1 MSWTLREEGGFCL
14 HQRLTAHLLL
24 ELATCAPHNSS
35 LPSPPCTS
43 TRGPSSH
50 GVLHVPTFPG
60 LRTPGGK
67 AGLPFLPNTTVPS
80 SQHRP
85 LPWPPPSEI
94 LQGRNRPHF
103 LIHTPPE
110 FQKTYL
116 KPSPGYSPYVFPLFS
131 TVSPK
136 PSRELVLK
144 SLMKEERSSDGQHSG
159 GLQALHLQPP
169 AKRQRPVHLLGAHLS
184 LGVT

>member
-1 MSWTLREEGGFCL
+1 MRALSWTFREEGGFCL

-35 LPSPPCTS
+35 LPSLPCTS

-85 LPWPPPSEI
+85 LPWPPTSEI
-94 LQGRNRPHF
+94 LQGRNRRH
-103 LIHTPPE
+103 
-110 FQKTYL
+110 
-116 KPSPGYSPYVFPLFS
+116 PL
-131 TVSPK
+131 VHK
-136 PSRELVLK
+136 HR
-144 SLMKEERSSDGQHSG
+144 RSSRRHISSP
-159 GLQALHLQPP
+159 LQSTLLTFFLCSVLYLQNR
-169 AKRQRPVHLLGAHLS
+169 AENWCSNLC
-184 LGVT
+184 